1 METCGVFSD
10 NEFFAVDTEGLDA
23 FLELNFDGHEK
34 ACYTLSINAK
44 VCFIF
49 GHFSHHTAPFQYM
62 LLFAVLIFS
71 PFLLLLH
78 HTL

>member
-10 NEFFAVDTEGLDA
+10 NDFLAADTEGLDA

-44 VCFIF
+44 TGGKAIDFK
-49 GHFSHHTAPFQYM
+49 
-62 LLFAVLIFS
+62 
-71 PFLLLLH
+71 
-78 HTL
+78 